1 MQYEK
6 NDTEVSRQGGGH
18 LAVQRTASDGY
29 AHFSISAGVNEK
41 KSFLYGLYGAKGSTG
56 NCCGSANGTT
66 YSFWGWV
73 DVETFLRLWGLAPE
87 QVQAFRILLQPDKNC
102 SFRVTANTG
111 TVYIGTVS
119 AQDGWVAVDYADIVA
134 RGYRDFKLDCVDADD
149 FVSFAPKVKAELY
162 TTTHGWLTIATF
174 APFGMFLTCYE
185 PPAEEGLRYGMSF
198 GIQYFTWGKV
208 DAQKLCEEYGILPE
222 ALEDITF
229 TFSGAS
235 GQEYDVWANGGLY
248 KIGTYTAEGGK
259 YAVSL
264 SEIWAAGFDDFSITS
279 FNEYGVF
286 GDTYTIDVAYDPEKM
301 RQTDLSY
308 GSDENQKFDIGFP
321 PADTPAPADGYPV
334 VVTIHG
340 GNWRKC
346 FDIYGGEIEFF
357 NTDKDYYGYMSGPL
371 LGQKCVHV
379 NLEYRRIRWV
389 HSPNDCYQFNTIQC
403 SDMLDDI
410 KSLLDYL
417 QNTYEGRARLNMN
430 KVALMGHSAGGHLA
444 LLYAYSRGDD
454 RVKLVISEAGP
465 IDLYTDYQK
474 YADTWL
480 EIFFQLTAEP
490 ATPEDFLSALK
501 DISPIWHA
509 GSDSA
514 KTLLLYGK
522 GSNVD
527 KGDVTLDGDGLVPIC
542 PARCLK
548 DKIGTNCNLVEL
560 DGQDHNAFKSMVKD
574 KVSPNYDAW
583 LAAWEEAISA
593 FKGE

>member
-18 LAVQRTASDGY
+18 IAVQRTASDGY

-41 KSFLYGLYGAKGSTG
+41 KSFLYGLYGAKGNSG

-87 QVQAFRILLQPDKNC
+87 QVQAFRILLNPDKNC

-149 FVSFAPKVKAELY
+149 FVSFGSKVKAELY
-162 TTTHGWLTIATF
+162 TTTHGWLTIASF

-185 PPAEEGLRYGMSF
+185 PPAEEGLRYGMSS
-198 GIQYFTWGKV
+198 GVQYFTWGKV
-208 DAQKLCEEYGILPE
+208 DAQKFCEEYGILPD

-229 TFSGAS
+229 TFRGAS
-235 GQEYDVWANGGLY
+235 GQTYDVWANNGLY

-279 FNEYGVF
+279 FNEYGFF

-301 RQTDLSY
+301 LQTDLSY
-308 GSDENQKFDIGFP
+308 GSDENQKFDISFP
-321 PADTPAPADGYPV
+321 PAGAPVPADGYPV

-340 GNWRKC
+340 GNWSEYFAADGTK
-346 FDIYGGEIEFF
+346 IGA
-357 NTDKDYYGYMSGPL
+357 TDKDYYDYMTEL
-371 LGQKCVHV
+371 VLGQKCVHV
-379 NLEYRRIRWV
+379 NMEYRRMRCV
-389 HSPNDCYQFNTIQC
+389 EGSVGYQNNFIHC
-403 SDMLDDI
+403 ADMLDDI
-410 KSLLDYL
+410 GALLDHL
-417 QNTYEGRARLNMN
+417 QTIYAGRAFLNMN

-444 LLYAYSRGDD
+444 LLYAYSRGDG
-454 RVKLVISEAGP
+454 RVKSVISEAGP
-465 IDLYTDYQK
+465 VVLDGENQIYSE
-474 YADTWL
+474 WWG
-480 EIFFQLTAEP
+480 IFSQLANVSSSSVYFQTA
-490 ATPEDFLSALK
+490 LQN
-501 DISPIWHA
+501 ISPIHFANA
-509 GSDSA
+509 GSI
-514 KTLLLYGK
+514 KTLLLYGA
-522 GSNVD
+522 GINVS
-527 KGDVTLDGDGLVPIC
+527 GFEGDGLVPVD

-548 DKIGTNCNLVEL
+548 DKIGTNCDLVEL
-560 DGQDHNAFKSMVKD
+560 DGQDHNMFKSMVEY